1 MRTIKLNDA
10 ANTELEVSLFSFDG
24 VLLWL
29 TLKNKDLT
37 FTALAELFDNKE
49 TTNYIQEF
57 RDGKRY
63 EVAEGYTEL
72 IQINKTN
79 RGIDIG
85 LRKF

>member
-1 MRTIKLNDA
+1 MRTIKLNDT

-24 VLLWL
+24 LTLWL
-29 TLKNKDLT
+29 TLKDQSLT
-37 FTALAELFDNKE
+37 FTALAALFDNKE
-49 TTNYIQEF
+49 TVNYIQEF

-79 RGIDIG
+79 HGIDIG

>member
-37 FTALAELFDNKE
+37 FTALADLFDNKE